1 MKTSLLLCALCLPS
15 LAQVY
20 TPPPGAGAPAPAA
33 NQGGGDTT
41 IVRPQQQNAAPL
53 VGNEVPFVD
62 PSAETVTF
70 NGRNFAIADNR
81 LFAARF
87 ERYLNEPE
95 DSSEEAVEYR
105 KTIDEILA
113 LVSPHNPKG
122 PNLYAA
128 FKLLPKASNYP
139 GDAKLCDSLSQA
151 VYVAM
156 VSRKNVEGSKK
167 LMEALEDEKQRV
179 IREAD
184 WKAAT
189 EKDPTLNQTGATTGG
204 GGGNRQN
211 GQQQQA
217 NGGGGGGNPQGNGG
231 PGQRAGSATDPGR
244 GVQSLRYADMQRRI
258 LEIEAMKKKNE
269 LKGEVQIVQAKI
281 QYQALMMQFFM
292 QRRFQHVL
300 MASRFYNQIWTDG
313 DSKLHIDKNSD
324 TSKLFNE
331 SVGFSPTVASL
342 DTFSSEFI
350 RDCDKGVEAF
360 NFLVDKGELESA
372 AKRLSEAYAV
382 GEFMPGIRTLPRDR
396 KRKVLEF
403 VRESYKLLAA
413 IDAKDYTTAEKIS
426 ATMKGMASDYNS
438 NRADA
443 AIATYTRVSN
453 MHIMTAKTH
462 VAANEIDKAREEIKK
477 AMEVWPQNPKL
488 EEFDQLVE
496 AGSTMVTAKN
506 DFDRLLS
513 ENNYRQIFTD
523 QYRIAPAI
531 QNDPQRMEAFK
542 QIIGNLT
549 SIEAS
554 IGKANEF
561 SKMGQDYA
569 AWEQLALVREK
580 FPDDPK
586 LGRELELLAPKVA
599 DFTKALDRARQFE
612 KRTPKQ
618 TGSAMAW
625 YLKAQKIYPQS
636 ELAEQGV
643 QRLLDEIL
651 PEDGM
656 PKASA
661 TQQNADDL

>member
-1 MKTSLLLCALCLPS
+1 MKKSLLLCALCLPCV
-15 LAQVY
+15 AQVY
-20 TPPPGAGAPAPAA
+20 TPPPAAGNTPPA
-33 NQGGGDTT
+33 NQGGGNTT
-41 IVRPQQQNAAPL
+41 IVRPQQQNSAPL
-53 VGNEVPFVD
+53 MGNEVPFVD

-113 LVSPHNPKG
+113 LVSPHNPTG

-184 WKAAT
+184 WKAAN
-189 EKDPTLNQTGATTGG
+189 EKDPSLNQTGPATGG
-204 GGGNRQN
+204 GGGRTT
-211 GQQQQA
+211 GQQGGG
-217 NGGGGGGNPQGNGG
+217 NTGGGGGGGQQGNGG
-231 PGQRAGSATDPGR
+231 PGQRAGAATDPGR

-258 LEIEAMKKKNE
+258 IEIEAMKKKNE

-426 ATMKGMASDYNS
+426 ANMKGMASDYNS
-438 NRADA
+438 NKADA

-488 EEFDQLVE
+488 AEFDQLVE
-496 AGSTMVTAKN
+496 AGSTLVTAKN

-625 YLKAQKIYPQS
+625 YLKAQRIYPQS

-651 PEDGM
+651 PEEND
-656 PKASA
+656 PKPPV
-661 TQQNADDL
+661 TQDNPDDL

>member
-1 MKTSLLLCALCLPS
+1 M
-15 LAQVY
+15 
-20 TPPPGAGAPAPAA
+20 
-33 NQGGGDTT
+33 
-41 IVRPQQQNAAPL
+41 
-53 VGNEVPFVD
+53 GNEVPFVD

-184 WKAAT
+184 WKAAN
-189 EKDPTLNQTGATTGG
+189 EKDPSLNQTGATTGG
-204 GGGNRQN
+204 GGGRTT
-211 GQQQQA
+211 GQQGGGN
-217 NGGGGGGNPQGNGG
+217 NGGGGGGGQQASGG
-231 PGQRAGSATDPGR
+231 PGQRAGAATDPGR

-258 LEIEAMKKKNE
+258 IEIEAMKKKNE

-426 ATMKGMASDYNS
+426 ANMKGMASDYNS
-438 NRADA
+438 NKADA

-488 EEFDQLVE
+488 AEFDQLVE
-496 AGSTMVTAKN
+496 AGGTMVTAKN

-625 YLKAQKIYPQS
+625 YLKAQRIYPQS

-651 PEDGM
+651 PEEDY
-656 PKASA
+656 PKPPV
-661 TQQNADDL
+661 TQDNPDDL